1 MSDIEKLRSEMEK
14 ITADM
19 LKLLKTRTD
28 IARKIG
34 NLKNEQGLTVTD
46 ESREDELKNKMMQ
59 ICDEVGF
66 DKSLAIR
73 FLNFLLNE
81 SVKVQSSESQTHL
94 TIFLK
99 AKDLERQG
107 KKIIHLEVGEP
118 DFKPP
123 DTVRSSLS
131 EIYDAG
137 FGKYGPVKGIPEF
150 RDAIATFASDNFDC
164 KVNSENVMVV
174 PGARFGVFLAFSTLL
189 NYGDEVII
197 IEPAWPAYRQCA
209 INAGVKIRSIKTT
222 LENKWEP
229 SLEQINSSINNDTKM
244 IILNYPN
251 NPTGKIISK
260 ELMDSIFE
268 VAKKNDLYILSDEI
282 YSNYSNEKWK
292 SVLVYNYEKSIITQS
307 FSKSHSMTGYR
318 IGYVISSNRII
329 EKMAKL
335 QALCLTN
342 VSEPIQSVAMK
353 SINDDVSNNT
363 KIMRERLNVLSELA
377 QNIGLEFE
385 IPDGAMYIFA
395 RMNSNINT
403 SELAEK
409 LLEHGLALAPGNG
422 FGDYK
427 HFFRISACAEKE
439 KLIEGMDIL
448 KAITS
453 DM

>member
-1 MSDIEKLRSEMEK
+1 MSDIEKLRNEMEK

-19 LKLLKTRTD
+19 LKLLKIRTG
-28 IARKIG
+28 IAKEIG
-34 NLKNEQGLTVTD
+34 NLKNEHGLTVTD
-46 ESREDELKNKMMQ
+46 ESREDELKNKMMK

-66 DKSLAIR
+66 DKSLATR

-81 SVKVQSSESQTHL
+81 SVKVQSSELQTHL
-94 TIFLK
+94 TIFIK

-123 DTVRSSLS
+123 ETVRNSLS

-150 RDAIATFASDNFDC
+150 RDAIATFANDNFDC
-164 KVNSENVMVV
+164 KINSENVMVI

-209 INAGVKIRSIKTT
+209 INAGVKVRSIKTT

-229 SLEQINSSINNDTKM
+229 SLEQINSSVNNNTKM

-268 VAKKNDLYILSDEI
+268 IAKKNDLYILSDEI

-292 SVLVYNYEKSIITQS
+292 SVLSYDYEKAIITQS

-318 IGYVISSNRII
+318 IGYAISSNRII
-329 EKMAKL
+329 ERMAKL

-363 KIMRERLNVLSELA
+363 KIMREILNVLCELA
-377 QNIGLEFE
+377 QKMGLEFE

-395 RMNSNINT
+395 RMKSNINT

-409 LLEHGLALAPGNG
+409 LLEHGLAIAPGNG
-422 FGDYK
+422 FGDYR
-427 HFFRISACAEKE
+427 HFFRISACVEKE

-448 KAITS
+448 KATTD

>member
-1 MSDIEKLRSEMEK
+1 
-14 ITADM
+14 
-19 LKLLKTRTD
+19 
-28 IARKIG
+28 
-34 NLKNEQGLTVTD
+34 
-46 ESREDELKNKMMQ
+46 MMK

-66 DKSLAIR
+66 DKSLATR

-81 SVKVQSSESQTHL
+81 SVKVQSSELQTHL
-94 TIFLK
+94 TIFIK

-123 DTVRSSLS
+123 ETVRNSLS

-150 RDAIATFASDNFDC
+150 RDAIATFANDNFDC
-164 KVNSENVMVV
+164 KINSENVMVI

-209 INAGVKIRSIKTT
+209 INAGVKVRSIKTT

-229 SLEQINSSINNDTKM
+229 SLEQINSSVNNNTKM

-268 VAKKNDLYILSDEI
+268 IAKKNDLYILSDEI

-292 SVLVYNYEKSIITQS
+292 SVLSYDYEKAIITQS

-318 IGYVISSNRII
+318 IGYAISSNRII
-329 EKMAKL
+329 ERMAKL

-363 KIMRERLNVLSELA
+363 KIMRERLNVLCELA
-377 QNIGLEFE
+377 QKMGLEFE

-395 RMNSNINT
+395 RMKSNINT

-409 LLEHGLALAPGNG
+409 LLEHGLAIAPGNG
-422 FGDYK
+422 FGDYR
-427 HFFRISACAEKE
+427 HFFRISACVEKE